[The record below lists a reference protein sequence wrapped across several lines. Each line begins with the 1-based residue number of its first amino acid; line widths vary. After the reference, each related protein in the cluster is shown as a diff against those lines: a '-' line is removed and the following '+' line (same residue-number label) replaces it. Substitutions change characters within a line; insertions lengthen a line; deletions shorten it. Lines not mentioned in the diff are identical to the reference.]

1 MSRYES
7 DDEQVQ
13 ALKDWWKANG
23 TSLLS
28 GLLAISIAWAGWNY
42 WQNQTLSKAV
52 MASST
57 FEVLQI
63 KMEQG
68 QFGDVARDGLKLME
82 EQPDSPYATGTA
94 LLLAKFYAD
103 KQEMDKAVE
112 QLDWVMANAPD
123 SSLKLI
129 SRLRLAQLQQQAG
142 NLDEAKNAL
151 TQAKTLKLSTA
162 EQANLDYALA
172 ELFLAQKDLD
182 QARTHLKAVLDN
194 QETSTNLATLAR
206 LQLDDIAQ

>member
-13 ALKDWWKANG
+13 AIKDWWKANG

-63 KMEQG
+63 KMQQG

-112 QLDWVMANAPD
+112 QLDWVMANAPE

-142 NLDEAKNAL
+142 NLDQAKNAL
-151 TQAKTLKLSTA
+151 AQAQEMKLSTA
-162 EQANLDYALA
+162 EQANLDYALG
-172 ELFLAQKDLD
+172 ELFLAQKDLN
-182 QARTHLKAVLDN
+182 QARTHLNAVLAN
-194 QETSTNLATLAR
+194 KETSTNLATLAR